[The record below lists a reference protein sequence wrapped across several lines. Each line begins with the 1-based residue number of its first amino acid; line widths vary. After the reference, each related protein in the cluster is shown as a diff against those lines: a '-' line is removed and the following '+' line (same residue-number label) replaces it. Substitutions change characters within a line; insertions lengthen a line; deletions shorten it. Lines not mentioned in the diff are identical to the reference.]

1 MEQAQRINMILS
13 ALSALYP
20 TTTNILKVIG
30 ALIVLRKVLNLL
42 GSIYRNIFRRQ
53 KDLLRRYGRGSWAL
67 VTGSSEGI
75 GKAIATSLAMRG
87 FNVIISARTQY
98 KLDAAKV
105 DIIKAC
111 PSIEIRTLAADY
123 SKSAEEGY
131 LESRIK

>member
-1 MEQAQRINMILS
+1 M
-13 ALSALYP
+13 
-20 TTTNILKVIG
+20 
-30 ALIVLRKVLNLL
+30 
-42 GSIYRNIFRRQ
+42 
-53 KDLLRRYGRGSWAL
+53 
-67 VTGSSEGI
+67 TGSSEGI

-105 DIIKAC
+105 DIMKAC